1 MTVNAGTSTDSTAQV
16 GTPPEDPSDWFV
28 VAERWTDMDAWHRA
42 VGDIRRTTPVVYA
55 DRPGFDPFWVL
66 TRHADVF
73 EASRDN
79 QTWHN
84 TERSVLGPEADYDK
98 LTAPGM
104 PMPKTL
110 VHLDGQDHTD
120 HRKVTNDWF
129 KPAAVSKRQPRI
141 DSIVDEFVERLRGL
155 GGRCD
160 FARDIAQPFT
170 LRVIMDIYGVPPEDE
185 PLMLELTQ
193 GIFGAADPEYLGDA
207 ASVDAKVME
216 SVMRFIQ
223 FFAEVTQDRQ
233 ACPTDDLASVIANGK
248 IDGCPMDGEH
258 QLWYYII
265 VATAG
270 HDTTSFAALWGP

>member
-98 LTAPGM
+98 LNASGM
-104 PMPKTL
+104 TTPT
-110 VHLDGQDHTD
+110 
-120 HRKVTNDWF
+120 
-129 KPAAVSKRQPRI
+129 I
-141 DSIVDEFVERLRGL
+141 
-155 GGRCD
+155 
-160 FARDIAQPFT
+160 AR
-170 LRVIMDIYGVPPEDE
+170 
-185 PLMLELTQ
+185 
-193 GIFGAADPEYLGDA
+193 
-207 ASVDAKVME
+207 S
-216 SVMRFIQ
+216 
-223 FFAEVTQDRQ
+223 
-233 ACPTDDLASVIANGK
+233 PTTGSSRR
-248 IDGCPMDGEH
+248 P
-258 QLWYYII
+258 
-265 VATAG
+265 
-270 HDTTSFAALWGP
+270 